1 MFCHLSTP
9 RKTHLFSSDRS
20 SVWIFC
26 PLSQTTIPDTSNI
39 PTSSKLPRG
48 KSLEVKSHYVLLEQK
63 LQFDLKCWQHDI
75 YRNHYTNVA
84 SVFGHLYHLQWGN
97 SKNQRFI
104 VTKFVA
110 NHTPLIGFLRLAF
123 GLTFSAMYILFC
135 VYSVYILLRLL
146 CFKLRNQT
154 SVHHDPRALFGTFL
168 PGKARVFKVKIDAFL
183 FENLKFYS

>member
-1 MFCHLSTP
+1 MGLEKKMFCHLSTP

-26 PLSQTTIPDTSNI
+26 PLSQTTIPDTYNI

-63 LQFDLKCWQHDI
+63 LQFDLKCWQHLTLV

-84 SVFGHLYHLQWGN
+84 SVLVTCKYHFQWGN

-110 NHTPLIGFLRLAF
+110 NHTPLIVFSRLAF
-123 GLTFSAMYILFC
+123 GLTFSAIHC
-135 VYSVYILLRLL
+135 V
-146 CFKLRNQT
+146 
-154 SVHHDPRALFGTFL
+154 
-168 PGKARVFKVKIDAFL
+168 
-183 FENLKFYS
+183 

>member
-63 LQFDLKCWQHDI
+63 LQFDLKCWQHLTCTEI
-75 YRNHYTNVA
+75 TTQMLPQFWSPVSTIFN
-84 SVFGHLYHLQWGN
+84 GGN

-110 NHTPLIGFLRLAF
+110 NHTPLIVFSRLAF
-123 GLTFSAMYILFC
+123 GLTFSANHC
-135 VYSVYILLRLL
+135 V
-146 CFKLRNQT
+146 
-154 SVHHDPRALFGTFL
+154 
-168 PGKARVFKVKIDAFL
+168 
-183 FENLKFYS
+183 